1 MTSHDATTGSNGST
15 GGDELTEVIAF
26 LDEISAGIETLSARL
41 DALEKPHLPWPQP
54 SEDLA
59 DWVTDWLI
67 PTFRLDT
74 VLQGWQH
81 TPAIHS
87 ELAALHAGYQEMT
100 APKATGWDALAWHQH
115 RASTVERIGLYRQQ
129 HMNQTT
135 TGWSE

>member
-1 MTSHDATTGSNGST
+1 MTTSPSAPNPDGAAT
-15 GGDELTEVIAF
+15 DELGEVIAF

-41 DALEKPHLPWPQP
+41 DALEQPPLPWPQP
-54 SEDLA
+54 SEELA
-59 DWVTDWLI
+59 AWVTGWLI

-74 VLQGWQH
+74 VLQGWQD